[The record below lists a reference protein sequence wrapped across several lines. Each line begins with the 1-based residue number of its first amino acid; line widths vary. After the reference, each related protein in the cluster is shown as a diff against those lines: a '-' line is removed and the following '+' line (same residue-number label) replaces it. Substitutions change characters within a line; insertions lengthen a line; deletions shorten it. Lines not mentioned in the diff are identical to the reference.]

1 VACEDGDETLSKEK
15 RMKLLRSRDRGF
27 RKVLEGIARRGVSD
41 TSLVEDTVVK
51 ILEDVRLRG
60 DEAVVEYTRSL
71 DGARCRPE
79 DLPVGEK
86 ERRKAYR
93 SVSKDDLRL
102 IECAADRI
110 RAFHEKQVSRS
121 WFSTDEGGS
130 LMGMLVTPLERV
142 GLYVPGGKA
151 AYPSSVLMNAIPA
164 QVAGVRSLAICTPAP
179 GGKLNPYVLVAADLL
194 GIEEIYR
201 IGGAQA
207 VGALAYGTGT
217 IGRVDKIVGPGNIY
231 VATAKKIVFGE
242 VDIDMVAGP
251 SEILIV
257 ADESADPA
265 HLAADL
271 LSQAEHDEMAHCIL
285 VTDSAKTAERVRVEV
300 ERQVDTLPAAERART
315 ALEGQGYLIVVRDL
329 PEAFRISNAIAP
341 EHLEVVVEDPLSRL
355 PEIRNAGSI
364 FLGPH
369 TPEAVG
375 DYLAGPNHVLPT
387 GGTARFFSTLGV
399 DSFIKKSNL
408 ISFSR
413 EELKRWDRDVVRFA
427 RLEGLEAHARSVIVR
442 RKKK

>member
-1 VACEDGDETLSKEK
+1 
-15 RMKLLRSRDRGF
+15 MKLLRSRDRGF
-27 RKVLEGIARRGVSD
+27 RKVLDGLTRRGGEDASR
-41 TSLVEDTVVK
+41 VEETVVR
-51 ILEDVRLRG
+51 ILGDVRRRG
-60 DEAVVEYTRSL
+60 DEAVVEYTHSL
-71 DGARCRPE
+71 DGARYRPDE
-79 DLPVGEK
+79 LRVGEK
-86 ERRKAYR
+86 EIRKAFR

-102 IECAADRI
+102 IECAAGRI
-110 RAFHEKQVSRS
+110 RAFHEKQLPRS

-151 AYPSSVLMNAIPA
+151 AYPSSVLMNVIPA

-179 GGKLNPYVLVAADLL
+179 EGNLNPYVLVAADLL

-257 ADESADPA
+257 ADESAEPS

-271 LSQAEHDEMAHCIL
+271 LSQAEHDEMALCIL
-285 VTDSAKTAERVRVEV
+285 VTDSEKMAERVRIEV
-300 ERQVDTLPAAERART
+300 ERQVDTLPAAARARA
-315 ALEGQGYLIVVRDL
+315 ALEGQGYLIVVRNL
-329 PEAFRISNAIAP
+329 SEAFEIANAIAP

-399 DSFIKKSNL
+399 DSFIKKSNI

-413 EELKRWDRDVVRFA
+413 KELKRWDREVVRFA
-427 RLEGLEAHARSVIVR
+427 RLEGLEAHARSVIIR

>member
-1 VACEDGDETLSKEK
+1 
-15 RMKLLRSRDRGF
+15 MKLLRSRDRGF
-27 RKVLEGIARRGVSD
+27 RKALDGLTRRGGDDASG
-41 TSLVEDTVVK
+41 VEEAVGR
-51 ILEDVRLRG
+51 ILDDVRQRG
-60 DEAVVEYTRSL
+60 DEAVVEHTRSL
-71 DGARCRPE
+71 DGVRCKTDE
-79 DLPVGEK
+79 LPVGEK
-86 ERRKAYR
+86 EIRKAFR
-93 SVSKDDLRL
+93 SVSKEELRL
-102 IECAADRI
+102 LECAAGRI
-110 RAFHEKQVSRS
+110 RAFHEKQLPRS
-121 WFSTDEGGS
+121 WFSTDDSGS
-130 LMGMLVTPLERV
+130 LMGMLITPLERV

-164 QVAGVRSLAICTPAP
+164 QVAGVRSLAMCTPAP
-179 GGKLNPYVLVAADLL
+179 EGRLNPHVLVAADLL
-194 GIEEIYR
+194 GIAEIYR

-207 VGALAYGTGT
+207 VGALAYGTRT

-242 VDIDMVAGP
+242 VDIDMIAGP

-257 ADESADPA
+257 ADDTAEPA

-285 VTDSAKTAERVRVEV
+285 VTDSEKMAERVRIEV
-300 ERQVDTLPAAERART
+300 ERQVDKLPAAERARA
-315 ALEGQGYLIVVRDL
+315 ALAGQGYLIVVRDL
-329 PEAFRISNAIAP
+329 HEAFEIANAIAP

-387 GGTARFFSTLGV
+387 GGTARFSSALGV
-399 DSFIKKSNL
+399 DSFIKRSNL

-413 EELKRWDRDVVRFA
+413 GELKRWDRDVVRFA
-427 RLEGLEAHARSVIVR
+427 RLEGLEAHARSIIIR